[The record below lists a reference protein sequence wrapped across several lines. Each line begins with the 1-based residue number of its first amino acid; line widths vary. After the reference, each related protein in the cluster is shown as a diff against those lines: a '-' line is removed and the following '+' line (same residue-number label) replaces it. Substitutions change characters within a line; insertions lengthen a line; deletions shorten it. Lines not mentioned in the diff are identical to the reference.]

1 MAVCNRST
9 KEEVQEKVC
18 LKKYSLRKRDVTV
31 ADVRKTKASAI
42 WLFVS
47 EIYPI
52 EEGAEIP
59 TKMVPL
65 KGFVCAPD
73 GKVLIKKGC
82 TTNIINYL
90 GTCKVIDKKDREKF
104 FLKGMTRYSSMK
116 KRRREPNQA
125 NLEKYGIQ
133 ITATKRFKRSEEITK
148 DKLSGDLRKLLS
160 EEFALAQLKIIN
172 EDLQPPNLFKKSSF
186 IAFGQLCMDI
196 GYQIEK
202 NVKVEDLLLGPTQV
216 TRRNNKEYEEIYKIE
231 KELVSKGA
239 KNKSLNIQLDL

>member
-1 MAVCNRST
+1 MAVCNIQI
-9 KEEVQEKVC
+9 KDQVQDKVSH
-18 LKKYSLRKRDVTV
+18 KKYSLRKRDVTV
-31 ADVRKTKASAI
+31 AEVRKKKASAI

-73 GKVLIKKGC
+73 GKVLTKAG

-90 GTCKVIDKKDREKF
+90 GTCKVISKKDKEKF

-125 NLEKYGIQ
+125 SLEKYGIQ
-133 ITATKRFKRSEEITK
+133 ITSTKRFKRSEEITK
-148 DKLSGDLRKLLS
+148 EKLPVDLRKLLS

-172 EDLQPPNLFKKSSF
+172 ADLQPPNLFKKSSF

-196 GYQIEK
+196 GYQTEK
-202 NVKVEDLLLGPTQV
+202 NVKVGDLLLGPTQV
-216 TRRNNKEYEEIYKIE
+216 TRRNNKEYEGLYKKQ

-239 KNKSLNIQLDL
+239 RNKSLNIQLAL